1 MKKDGFEICCH
12 SHAEPVLDPI
22 GDGNP
27 ESAKMIENTIRFRI
41 KSGMTKN
48 GMVHARYGGSSCGA

>member
-12 SHAEPVLDPI
+12 SRAEPVLDPI

-27 ESAKMIENTIRFRI
+27 ESAKM
-41 KSGMTKN
+41 TKKVWFMQYI
-48 GMVHARYGGSSCGA
+48 GESCGV